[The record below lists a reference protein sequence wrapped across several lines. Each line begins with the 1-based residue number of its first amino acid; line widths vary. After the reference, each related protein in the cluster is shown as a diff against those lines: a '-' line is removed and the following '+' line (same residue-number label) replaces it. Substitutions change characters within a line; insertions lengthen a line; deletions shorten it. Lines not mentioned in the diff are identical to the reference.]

1 MAGIERTLFNGD
13 HEIFRGTVRRF
24 VDNEIAPFHAEWE
37 KDGKISREAWTKAG
51 KLGLL
56 CASVPEE
63 YGGGGVD
70 RTFSIILME
79 ELARAGASGPGF
91 GLHSEIVAP
100 YINRYGSPEQKE
112 KYLPKM
118 AKGEIIGAI
127 AMTEPGAGSDLQAV
141 RTTAIKDGNELV
153 INGSKTFITNG
164 AMADVVIVVCKT
176 DPEAGARGTSL
187 VLVEAD
193 TEGFRKGRNLEKIGM
208 KAQDTSELFFNEARV
223 PMTNMLGEEGKGFVY
238 LMQELAW
245 ERLQVAV
252 SAVASMEAA
261 LEWTIDYAKERMAFG
276 EPIINLQN
284 TQFKLAEAKTEV
296 TVARTFVDKLI
307 SLMLEDKLDA
317 ETAAMA
323 KWWTSDL
330 QNKMIDE
337 CLQLHG
343 GYGYMW
349 EFPIARAWADARV
362 QRIYAGSNEIMKVII
377 GRGL

>member
-223 PMTNMLGEEGKGFVY
+223 PMPNMLGEEGKGFVY

-330 QNKMIDE
+330 QNKVIDE